1 MLHLLLIHSTCQN
14 IFDSR
19 YLLHFHIYHIE
30 IRKLSDGNLMF
41 DYFFDLFFA
50 FFLDLILF
58 LLDFVDGVGDAVGD
72 FDILQLLHVNRQCV
86 LTLIFSSQK
95 NFLAK
100 KFFAIQAHFFLLP
113 FGVLNL
119 KSSSSVQSDIE
130 DGDEGN
136 VEGNVEGDVEG
147 GAVGNVEG
155 DVDGDIEGNIEGD
168 VDGNVEGDVDGDT
181 DGDADGSDV
190 GEGVGGGMTKTD
202 LETITGIRPSVTVT
216 CAL

>member
-19 YLLHFHIYHIE
+19 YLLQFHIYNIE
-30 IRKLSDGNLMF
+30 ICKLSDGNLMF
-41 DYFFDLFFA
+41 DYFFDLFLA
-50 FFLDLILF
+50 SFLDLILF
-58 LLDFVDGVGDAVGD
+58 LLDFVHGVGDAEGD
-72 FDILQLLHVNRQCV
+72 FDIWQLLHVNRQCV

-95 NFLAK
+95 NFLANN
-100 KFFAIQAHFFLLP
+100 FFAIQAHFFLLP

-136 VEGNVEGDVEG
+136 VEGDVEG

-155 DVDGDIEGNIEGD
+155 DVDGDIEGDVEGD
-168 VDGNVEGDVDGDT
+168 VDGSVEGDVDGDT